1 MVKVD
6 EENLVTPVG
15 DGRNSAQKMR
25 DRLKAQA
32 YLGEQNF
39 LAENRRREERK
50 KTKEKNDYPDD
61 NWFSTEDETF
71 VVATK
76 QSNPQFPSSTFSQFS
91 ENENV
96 VRNAR
101 RRRQQQQQQQQQQQR
116 PENFFSQQ
124 YNNTNSKTT
133 NKQVYFSP
141 PQVLEDGQTPGTIL

>member
-25 DRLKAQA
+25 DRLKAR
-32 YLGEQNF
+32 LIWESKIF
-39 LAENRRREERK
+39 LENRRREERK

-76 QSNPQFPSSTFSQFS
+76 L
-91 ENENV
+91 V
-96 VRNAR
+96 
-101 RRRQQQQQQQQQQQR
+101 
-116 PENFFSQQ
+116 
-124 YNNTNSKTT
+124 
-133 NKQVYFSP
+133 
-141 PQVLEDGQTPGTIL
+141 

>member
-39 LAENRRREERK
+39 LENRRREERK

-76 QSNPQFPSSTFSQFS
+76 RSNP
-91 ENENV
+91 
-96 VRNAR
+96 
-101 RRRQQQQQQQQQQQR
+101 
-116 PENFFSQQ
+116 
-124 YNNTNSKTT
+124 
-133 NKQVYFSP
+133 
-141 PQVLEDGQTPGTIL
+141 